1 MVSRKRKRQEERYYT
16 GMNVNRAPVISTRQ
30 RTHAVQPDQETVF
43 RLLNTQMGARLR
55 SKIYKCIKE
64 DGSLI
69 DLRTTCNA
77 MTQLERGIVSEAEAA
92 GNFPTRT
99 IANFLNKHNKANE
112 TTNIDLWKEYIVNH
126 FDAIVVQEN
135 ARIAAET
142 QEAGEKEVE
151 EADVTATAPLQQEM
165 RSCIVPLS
173 TVIRQDL
180 PDALKRTFI
189 QRLSATIAQAT
200 DYTTAYGFQLYR
212 LMILFKDHTFEVGAN
227 NSVMIQEHQG
237 FQCGNILPDW
247 FPLDD
252 EQVFVAP
259 PLQAQV
265 QQLDGFKNQYKKL
278 FNDAYLDLQKKR
290 EYTEQK
296 KQARSQEPRRA
307 TPPVSDSIQ
316 GIPADRISVIHLSR
330 DQKRN
335 LFDKERKN
343 HTKYSNKAELH
354 QDDPN
359 FERKYQQWADRS
371 LMRIDTYKRV
381 LQTETIT
388 EAHLKAYCKD
398 LTGAEMAPCL
408 LICNMIMPY
417 VPAKSDWFSLPYQLP
432 FVLMANEL
440 LRLTDYSRRIVSK
453 EDATSNKDAIFSSF
467 FDIGQLQG
475 TCNSYGLIF
484 AQSLV
489 MYPGVK
495 TVALRGF
502 MQKHP
507 VIASSDPSPKQAK
520 PTPA

>member
-77 MTQLERGIVSEAEAA
+77 MTQLEKGIVSEAEAA

-112 TTNIDLWKEYIVNH
+112 TINIDLWKEYIVNH

-142 QEAGEKEVE
+142 QEAGEEEVE
-151 EADVTATAPLQQEM
+151 EADITATAPLQQEM

-200 DYTTAYGFQLYR
+200 DYTTAYGFQLYK
-212 LMILFKDHTFEVGAN
+212 LLILFKDHTFEVGAN
-227 NSVMIQEHQG
+227 NSAMIQERQG

-259 PLQAQV
+259 PLQTQV
-265 QQLDGFKNQYKKL
+265 QQLDGFKSQYKKL
-278 FNDAYLDLQKKR
+278 FNDAYLDLLPHC
-290 EYTEQK
+290 ETIHFSTLCSELFLVM
-296 KQARSQEPRRA
+296 S
-307 TPPVSDSIQ
+307 SIQ

-359 FERKYQQWADRS
+359 LERKYQQWADRS

-381 LQTETIT
+381 LQTERQAAAQRQEEESDEVDPDDEMVELEI
-388 EAHLKAYCKD
+388 EADNYNA
-398 LTGAEMAPCL
+398 A
-408 LICNMIMPY
+408 
-417 VPAKSDWFSLPYQLP
+417 
-432 FVLMANEL
+432 
-440 LRLTDYSRRIVSK
+440 
-453 EDATSNKDAIFSSF
+453 
-467 FDIGQLQG
+467 
-475 TCNSYGLIF
+475 
-484 AQSLV
+484 
-489 MYPGVK
+489 
-495 TVALRGF
+495 
-502 MQKHP
+502 
-507 VIASSDPSPKQAK
+507 
-520 PTPA
+520 